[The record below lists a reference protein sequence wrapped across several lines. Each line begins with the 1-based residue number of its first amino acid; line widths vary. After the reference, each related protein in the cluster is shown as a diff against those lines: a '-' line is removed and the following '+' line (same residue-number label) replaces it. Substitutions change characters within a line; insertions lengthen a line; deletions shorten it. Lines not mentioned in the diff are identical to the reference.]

1 MSGTSPLDV
10 LVAGGGVAGLETMMA
25 LRSLAAGRVELALV
39 APPSSSRSAFRPRSP
54 SGALSAMTAAIGAK
68 NGSA

>member
-39 APPSSSRSAFRPRSP
+39 DPEQQPDAFRPRSR
-54 SGALSAMTAAIGAK
+54 GASRAMTAAIGAK